1 MFPTDVA
8 RWLQD
13 QRHARNWSQS
23 ELAARIGVSQ
33 PTISTWERGRFVPDQ
48 VQLER
53 LCVIFELRGL
63 SGTKGARAVETVD
76 VPAPIEGDDSGPSE
90 GWGEE
95 YPLDSVMVRSDS
107 RTAIDIIRRIRQGRY
122 DLSPDFQ
129 RSFVWPIEKQSRL
142 IESCI
147 MRIPLPVF
155 YVAENEDGRI
165 IVVDG
170 LQRLTTF
177 DRFLNNQFKLTFPK
191 SEELPPHRLEGKHFR
206 ELELKHQE
214 RIEDTQLTLYILD
227 PRAPERARLDI
238 FERVNGGEPLTR
250 QQMRNC
256 LYNGPATAFLRQA
269 AASDVFLDATGGSLD
284 QKRMRDR
291 EAINR
296 FCAFSVIGWRNY
308 NAGDMDGF
316 LGECLK
322 QMNGMAPGELKDL
335 RARFDQTMEVNR
347 ALFGRHAFRKSLTGD
362 LDSDRGILNIALF
375 DVCSVVL
382 GTANPNAMRSRVE
395 LVKSSIQRL
404 IGDSEFNHAITYSTN
419 SKKQVHFR
427 FSAMEKAIAEVL
439 A

>member
-1 MFPTDVA
+1 MVPTDVA
-8 RWLQD
+8 RWLQE
-13 QRHARNWSQS
+13 QRYARDWSQA

-33 PTISTWERGRFVPDQ
+33 PTISTWEHGKFVPDQ
-48 VQLER
+48 VQMER
-53 LCVIFELRGL
+53 LYVIFEQRPP
-63 SGTKGARAVETVD
+63 SGATGAPTLEAVD

-129 RSFVWPIEKQSRL
+129 RAFVWPIEKQSRL

-177 DRFLNNQFKLTFPK
+177 DRFLNDQFKLTFPK
-191 SEELPPHRLEGKHFR
+191 SEEVPRHRLEGKYFR
-206 ELELKHQE
+206 DLELKHQE

-227 PRAPERARLDI
+227 SRAPERARLDI

-256 LYNGPATAFLRQA
+256 LYNGPATAFLREA
-269 AASDVFLDATGGSLD
+269 AASDSFLDATGGSLD

-308 NAGDMDGF
+308 SAGDMDGF

-322 QMNGMAPGELKDL
+322 RMNGMAPGELKEL
-335 RARFDQTMEVNR
+335 RARFDQAMELNY
-347 ALFGRHAFRKSLTGD
+347 ALFGRHAFRKSLTGEP
-362 LDSDRGILNIALF
+362 DSDRGILNIALF

-382 GTANPNAMRSRVE
+382 GAADTNAMQSRAE
-395 LVKSSIQRL
+395 LVERSIEQL

-419 SKKQVHFR
+419 SRRQVHFR
-427 FSAMEKAIAEVL
+427 FSAMEKAIGEVL